1 MSGLSEI
8 GTVGGVGA
16 ASGGASGRV
25 LDFRRRPT
33 PPRRRR
39 QSVLAALL
47 RPFATAFLVVAV
59 PLAAGAW
66 VLGSPRF
73 ALREVAVEGSDRIPA
88 AWVRNA
94 VAPLVGRN
102 LVALPLDAVTDRL
115 ERHPWIAS
123 LAVEKEL
130 PDRLRIAVTERKPVA
145 LLAVGG
151 IGGSGG
157 SGAIGGRG
165 AIDGRRGPGAAEA
178 LAYADMT
185 GRRIAPVAPG
195 DDTAGLLVVQLSE
208 PGAVSEA
215 AGTAV
220 RRTGQP
226 SAGGGVARAL
236 AVAGELGRVN
246 PTWAA
251 GLTRVEVLSEEDFRL
266 ETRALPFPLLVR
278 RGQVVEKVRRLEALL
293 PELGRRY
300 ARLDGVDLR
309 FSRRIVV
316 QPAAPSSG
324 VEPPASSGPP
334 GPAAEL

>member
-1 MSGLSEI
+1 MSEI
-8 GTVGGVGA
+8 GSIGGIAGAVGTVGG
-16 ASGGASGRV
+16 ASGAGRV
-25 LDFRRRPT
+25 LDFRRRST

-39 QSVLAALL
+39 QSVLVSLL

-88 AWVRNA
+88 AWLQNA

-115 ERHPWIAS
+115 VRHPWIAS

-145 LLAVGG
+145 LLAVGS
-151 IGGSGG
+151 IGGSSG
-157 SGAIGGRG
+157 SGRSS
-165 AIDGRRGPGAAEA
+165 PGAVEA
-178 LAYADMT
+178 LVYADMT

-195 DDTAGLLVVQLSE
+195 DDTAGLLVVQISDKA
-208 PGAVSEA
+208 PGAA
-215 AGTAV
+215 AGAADTAV
-220 RRTGQP
+220 RKAGQT

-236 AVAGELGRVN
+236 AVAGELGRAN

-266 ETRALPFPLLVR
+266 STRALPFPLLVR

-324 VEPPASSGPP
+324 AEPPASSGPT

>member
-8 GTVGGVGA
+8 GTIGGVGA

-39 QSVLAALL
+39 PSLLAALL
-47 RPFATAFLVVAV
+47 RPFATAFLMVAV

-88 AWVRNA
+88 AWLQNA

-102 LVALPLDAVTDRL
+102 LVALPLEAVTDRL

-151 IGGSGG
+151 IHGTGGSGR
-157 SGAIGGRG
+157 SGRS
-165 AIDGRRGPGAAEA
+165 GPGTAEA
-178 LAYADMT
+178 LVYADMA
-185 GRRIAPVAPG
+185 GRPIAPVAPG
-195 DDTAGLLVVQLSE
+195 DDTASLLVVQISE
-208 PGAVSEA
+208 KAPGAAADPAVRKAGQAA
-215 AGTAV
+215 AGT
-220 RRTGQP
+220 
-226 SAGGGVARAL
+226 GVARAL

-266 ETRALPFPLLVR
+266 STRALPFPLLVR

-324 VEPPASSGPP
+324 AEPPASSGPT

>member
-1 MSGLSEI
+1 MSEI
-8 GTVGGVGA
+8 GTIGGIGGVG
-16 ASGGASGRV
+16 GASAIGAGAGRV

-39 QSVLAALL
+39 PSVLASLL

-88 AWVRNA
+88 AWLQNA

-145 LLAVGG
+145 LLAVGN
-151 IGGSGG
+151 IGG
-157 SGAIGGRG
+157 SGAIGGH
-165 AIDGRRGPGAAEA
+165 GRRGPGATEA
-178 LAYADMT
+178 LAYADRT

-195 DDTAGLLVVQLSE
+195 DDTAGLLVVQISE
-208 PGAVSEA
+208 KAPGAA
-215 AGTAV
+215 AGATDPAV
-220 RRTGQP
+220 RKAGQK

-236 AVAGELGRVN
+236 AVAGELGRAN

-266 ETRALPFPLLVR
+266 DTRALPFPLLVR

>member
-39 QSVLAALL
+39 QSVLASLL

-88 AWVRNA
+88 TWVRNA

-102 LVALPLDAVTDRL
+102 LVALPLDAVTGRL

-145 LLAVGG
+145 LLAVGS

-157 SGAIGGRG
+157 SGRS
-165 AIDGRRGPGAAEA
+165 GPGAAEA
-178 LAYADMT
+178 LVYADMA
-185 GRRIAPVAPG
+185 GRPIAPVAPG
-195 DDTAGLLVVQLSE
+195 DDTAGLLVVQISE
-208 PGAVSEA
+208 KAPGAA
-215 AGTAV
+215 TGATDPAV
-220 RRTGQP
+220 RKAGRK

-324 VEPPASSGPP
+324 VEPPASPGPP